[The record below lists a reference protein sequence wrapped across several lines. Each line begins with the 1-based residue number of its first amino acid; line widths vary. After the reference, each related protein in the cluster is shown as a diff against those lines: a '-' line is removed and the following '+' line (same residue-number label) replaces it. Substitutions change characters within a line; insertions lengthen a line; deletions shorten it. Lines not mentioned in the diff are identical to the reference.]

1 MNPTLLLGY
10 PSPIDSPRTSIFNT
24 TNCDHVH
31 RTLIASPAMLPRFT
45 TPSRLWFHRLSIHN
59 SSAAAVRGIPSART
73 STKIDPV
80 ECTMRGSA
88 SRRRIAEA
96 AKVQS
101 AMCKVQCAMLEVP
114 SSHLISSQS
123 LVHYVAAD
131 FGHSPNIRRHS
142 RVERVM
148 RIYMYCLVA

>member
-1 MNPTLLLGY
+1 MYPTLLLGY

-88 SRRRIAEA
+88 SRRRIAKA

-101 AMCKVQCAMLEVP
+101 AKCKVQCWKSP
-114 SSHLISSQS
+114 HLISSHLKVWSTTWRLTSVTLQTS
-123 LVHYVAAD
+123 VDTPELK
-131 FGHSPNIRRHS
+131 G
-142 RVERVM
+142 
-148 RIYMYCLVA
+148 